1 MAKHVDDEVI
11 EQVRSSVDIVDVVGD
26 YVQLTK
32 RGRNYFGLCPFH
44 GEQTPSFSVAQEKQ
58 IFHCFGCGAGGNV
71 ITFLMDIEGFT
82 FQQTINRLAERTGL
96 DLQLDEGQSSASN
109 ESTRNP
115 AQDKWRA
122 AHTFAA
128 SYYHHLLLNTVE
140 GEEALDYLK
149 NRGIDEETIKKFQ
162 IGYSMPGWDN
172 LTLLLQQRGYEPS
185 EMEKCGLLVKQE
197 EKERYF
203 DRFRNRIMFPIM
215 DDKGQV
221 IAFSGRILEANAD
234 EAKYLNSP
242 ESELFQKNDVLYNM
256 HHARVAIRMKKQVII
271 SEGFLD
277 VIAFSRAGIDNVIGT
292 MGTALTQNHIT
303 RLKRLTS
310 QFVFC
315 FDGDKAGMEAT
326 KKAFQ
331 ATSGKTLQR
340 SALLL
345 PNQSDPDDYSR
356 QHGLEALAKL
366 AGEKGLS
373 EMAFS
378 MVYYRKGLNLQN
390 DSDVLHY
397 TDTIITEIAK
407 SASPIEQSYYVKQLA
422 EEVGIGQDVI
432 EQQLRKQLAKRAKS
446 EQTERPALE
455 RQPVVKAPAQKLDA
469 TSRAE
474 YLLLAHLLDDPT
486 VFRSKGIQE
495 DMELFVHDELVEA
508 FLHLLAFYEKYPTG
522 DFQRLLEVT
531 ENPSL
536 KKVYMFAT
544 MLDKDPESSTK
555 EIEDSMRQLR
565 KYRVEKRIE
574 ALMHES
580 KVAEKL
586 SDYTKALE
594 LATQAIELKRTL
606 HTI

>member
-82 FQQTINRLAERTGL
+82 FQQTINRLAERTGM
-96 DLQLDEGQSSASN
+96 DLQLDEGTAAK
-109 ESTRNP
+109 ENP
-115 AQDKWRA
+115 KNPLHDKWKA

-128 SYYHHLLLNTVE
+128 SYYHHLLLHTVE
-140 GEEALDYLK
+140 GEQALAYLK
-149 NRGIDEETIKKFQ
+149 DRGIDEDTIKKFQ
-162 IGYSMPGWDN
+162 LGYSMPGWDN
-172 LTLLLQQRGYEPS
+172 LTSLLEQRGYAPA
-185 EMEKCGLLVKQE
+185 EMEACGLLVKQE

-203 DRFRNRIMFPIM
+203 DRFRNRIMFPIF

-221 IAFSGRILEANAD
+221 IAFSGRILDTSAD

-256 HHARVAIRMKKQVII
+256 HLARMPIRMKKQVII

-277 VIAFSRAGIDNVIGT
+277 VIAFSRAGVENVVGT

-303 RLKRLTS
+303 RLKRLTTEI
-310 QFVFC
+310 VFC

-331 ATSGKTLQR
+331 ATDGK
-340 SALLL
+340 ALKRTAWIL
-345 PNQSDPDDYSR
+345 PNNSDPDDYSKEN
-356 QHGLEALAKL
+356 GLEALAKL
-366 AGEKGLS
+366 SAEKGLS

-390 DSDVLHY
+390 DSDVLQY
-397 TDTIITEIAK
+397 TDTIISEIAK
-407 SASPIEQSYYVKQLA
+407 SASPIEQSYYVKQLS
-422 EEVGIGQDVI
+422 EEVGISQEVI
-432 EQQLRKQLAKRAKS
+432 EQQLRKQLAKRAKT

-455 RQPVVKAPAQKLDA
+455 RQPTVKPPIQKLDA

-495 DMELFVHDELVEA
+495 DMDLFVHDELVAA
-508 FLHLLAFYEKYPTG
+508 FLHLLAFYEKYPAG

-531 ENPSL
+531 QDPAL

-544 MLDKDPESSTK
+544 MLDKDPESSIK

-594 LATQAIELKRTL
+594 LAKQAIELKRTL